1 MYYECSYKFSS
12 HLPITVSISCSS
24 CSSTSG
30 CCLSSSSMKKRLTDR
45 VSGAA
50 ITISSTHCLTFSAD
64 SSPWFWKRTHVDVW
78 VRGSAEHLQKK
89 KKERA
94 FIQFSNRP
102 VRIWALQWSW
112 CCPVYQPAPYLSSSA
127 RQGFLWHPAAPGCEI
142 THCTWLSNTIQ
153 PKTLTYVRR
162 RCMKWLTL
170 QPCASGESSRTWSKC
185 LVWSAQ
191 SAKCQNTSGSS
202 AAALSLDTESLT
214 KQWWDKSTVTSLTQT
229 KCDWSNFPDSYV
241 YWFTTYNDNMNYA
254 YSPSTGISR
263 NSLLEMSTTVQRS
276 KLRTSTW
283 SKTSRLSRWVCV
295 EETQISTVCCRLG
308 PVRADGE
315 QHKGLWLES
324 NDWINHYGRFERLK
338 LYLWWNRCVSFS
350 TGSRC
355 C

>member
-30 CCLSSSSMKKRLTDR
+30 CCLSSSSMKKRLMDR

-78 VRGSAEHLQKK
+78 VRGSAEHLQKRK
-89 KKERA
+89 G
-94 FIQFSNRP
+94 
-102 VRIWALQWSW
+102 
-112 CCPVYQPAPYLSSSA
+112 VYSILKPTCANMSSAVKLMLSSLSA
-127 RQGFLWHPAAPGCEI
+127 CSISLLFCSTRLSMASCSSWLWD
-142 THCTWLSNTIQ
+142 NTLYLIVKHNSA
-153 PKTLTYVRR
+153 KTLTYVRR

-214 KQWWDKSTVTSLTQT
+214 KQWWDKFSVTSLTQT
-229 KCDWSNFPDSYV
+229 KCDWSNFPDNYI

-254 YSPSTGISR
+254 YSPSTGVSR

-315 QHKGLWLES
+315 QYKGLWLES